1 MVLPYNKFDKYW
13 DGNYSMVLVIAPILD
28 PRHKFN
34 FLDYFYKK
42 VCKNFIDIEL
52 SLNLAKDWLGKYFR
66 KYQEVIRRNSTNAV
80 PQVDV
85 SNSMVSRSPVL
96 MQGKRNSSEI

>member
-1 MVLPYNKFDKYW
+1 
-13 DGNYSMVLVIAPILD
+13 MVLVIATILD
-28 PRHKFN
+28 PRRKFD
-34 FLDYFYKK
+34 FLDFFYEK
-42 VCKNFIDIEL
+42 VCENFVDIEL
-52 SLNLAKDWLGKYFR
+52 SINLAKDWLGKYFK
-66 KYQEVIRRNSTNAV
+66 KYQEVIRRNGTNAV

>member
-1 MVLPYNKFDKYW
+1 MILI
-13 DGNYSMVLVIAPILD
+13 IAIILD
-28 PRHKFN
+28 PRLKFD
-34 FLDYFYKK
+34 FLDFFYEK
-42 VCKNFIDIEL
+42 VCENFVDIEL
-52 SLNLAKDWLGKYFR
+52 SINLAKDWLGKYFK
-66 KYQEVIRRNSTNAV
+66 KYQEVIRRNGTNAV